1 MGLGS
6 HILWYNHPAKEWE
19 EALPLGNGSLGAM
32 IFGGVDRETL
42 GLNLDTLWSGYPHK
56 YNVEDKYEH
65 FAKARELS
73 LSGKNL
79 EARNYIAENIPGGD
93 CEWYLQLG
101 KLLITSNVHQCAK
114 QYRRELDIAT
124 AVSKITYTANS
135 TVYEREAFISNP
147 DKVLVYSMKCNGKK
161 KLDFNAMI
169 CCELQSEVETDA
181 DTYILKGVAPSH
193 IECLPKNE
201 IKQYYYDGEKKG
213 MEFTCAF
220 KILTDGQIKAN
231 KKHLSVSDATYAYIY
246 LAAEN
251 TFEGWN
257 KPLFESKKDHY
268 SICLDRINSAAKE
281 NIDELKARHTA
292 DHKKYYDRVS
302 IDLGNSKKDSTP
314 TNRRLHEFLY
324 NKNNDNDLY
333 CLLFNYGRYLT
344 IAASREGSQA
354 MTLQG
359 IWTFKMCSPWRSNY
373 TTNINTEMN
382 YWPTLTCSLSELNSP
397 LVEFIKELSV
407 SGQEVAEK
415 YYRAGGFCVHHN
427 VDLWR
432 HPIPATGN
440 PVWAYWQMA
449 GAWFCRHLFE
459 QYEYTL
465 DTAFLKEIALPIMES
480 AARFCLDMLVED
492 KDGYLIFAPS
502 TSPEN
507 EYMIGKEECPIS
519 ETTYMTMGIIR
530 DLFLNIMKSAEIL
543 GTTSETIDEIKSV
556 YKKLLP
562 YKVSTDGKLYEW
574 YTDETSF
581 DPHHRHVSHLYSLFP
596 ANIIDIDKTPDLA
609 AAARRTLEI
618 RGDNGTGW
626 SLGWK
631 INFWARLRDKD
642 KVIKLI
648 DNQLRYVSA
657 KHNAPRFRSGGGT
670 YPNMFDAHP
679 PFQIDG
685 NFGATSGIAQALM
698 QSFENKI
705 LILPALPDKWAD
717 GHIHGLTAKGGVKV
731 DIDWANGKL
740 TKLTLDGTGSYEV
753 CYNGNSVNVTLNGK
767 KDVKF

>member
-19 EALPLGNGSLGAM
+19 ESLPLGNGSLGALV
-32 IFGGVDRETL
+32 FGGVDKETL

-56 YNVEDKYEH
+56 YTVEDKYEH
-65 FAKARELS
+65 FSKARELS

-79 EARNYIAENIPGGD
+79 EARNYIAKNIPGGD

-101 KLLITSNVHQCAK
+101 KLIITSNVHQCAK
-114 QYRRELDIAT
+114 KYRRELDIST
-124 AVSKITYTANS
+124 AVAKTVYTAND
-135 TVYEREAFISNP
+135 TVYEREAFISYP
-147 DKVLVYSMKCNGKK
+147 DKVLVYTMKSEGKK
-161 KLDFNAMI
+161 KLDFNVMLN
-169 CCELQSEVETDA
+169 CELRHEVTTA
-181 DTYILKGVAPSH
+181 GDTYILKGIAPTH
-193 IECLPKNE
+193 IDTPPKSE
-201 IKQYYYDGEKKG
+201 PQLSYRDGDERG
-213 MEFTCAF
+213 IEFACTF
-220 KILTDGQIKAN
+220 KIVTDGQIKAN
-231 KKHLSVSDATYAYIY
+231 KKHLTVSDAAYANIF
-246 LAAEN
+246 LTAEDS
-251 TFEGWN
+251 FEAWD
-257 KPLFESKKDHY
+257 KPLTQSEKDY
-268 SICLDRINSAAKE
+268 LSICLDRLNSAASQS
-281 NIDELKARHTA
+281 IDELKTRHIA
-292 DHKKYYDRVS
+292 DHKSFYDRVS

-344 IAASREGSQA
+344 IAASRAGSQA

-382 YWPTLTCSLSELNSP
+382 YWPTLTCSLAEMNAP

-407 SGQEVAEK
+407 SGQEAAEK
-415 YYRAGGFCVHHN
+415 YYNARGFCIHHN

-449 GAWFCRHLFE
+449 GAWLCRHLFE
-459 QYEYTL
+459 QYEYTC

-480 AARFCLDMLVED
+480 AASFCLDMLVED

-507 EYMIGKEECPIS
+507 EYMIGKDECPIS
-519 ETTYMTMGIIR
+519 ETTYMTMGIVR
-530 DLFLNIMKSAEIL
+530 DLFQNILKSAEIL
-543 GTTSETIDEIKSV
+543 CAESEIISEIKD
-556 YKKLLP
+556 KIDRLLP
-562 YKVSTDGKLYEW
+562 YKIGSKGQLYEW

-596 ANIIDIDKTPDLA
+596 ADIIDVDKTPDLA
-609 AAARRTLEI
+609 AAARRTLEL

-642 KVIKLI
+642 KVITLI
-648 DNQLRYVSA
+648 DNQLRYVTA

-698 QSFENKI
+698 QSFGNKI

-717 GHIHGLTAKGGVKV
+717 GHIHGLTAKGNIKV
-731 DIDWANGKL
+731 DIDWKSNKL
-740 TKLTLDGTGSYEV
+740 TKLTLDGKGDFEV
-753 CYNGNSVNVTLNGK
+753 CYDGKTINVSLDGK
-767 KDVKF
+767 KDVEI

>member
-6 HILWYNHPAKEWE
+6 HILWYNHPATEWE
-19 EALPLGNGSLGAM
+19 ESLPLGNGSLGALV
-32 IFGGVDRETL
+32 FGGVDKETL

-56 YNVEDKYEH
+56 YTVEDKYEH
-65 FAKARELS
+65 FKKARELS

-79 EARNYIAENIPGGD
+79 EARNYIAENIPGED

-101 KLLITSNVHQCAK
+101 KLIITTNVHQCAK
-114 QYRRELDIAT
+114 KYRRELDIST
-124 AVSKITYTANS
+124 AISKTAYTANS
-135 TVYEREAFISNP
+135 TDYEREAFISNP
-147 DKVLVYSMKCNGKK
+147 DKVLVYTMKCEGKK
-161 KLDFNAMI
+161 KLDFNAMVY
-169 CCELQSEVETDA
+169 CELKNEVETNG
-181 DTYILKGVAPSH
+181 DTYILKGTAPSR
-193 IECLPKNE
+193 INTPPNSEPETIYL
-201 IKQYYYDGEKKG
+201 DGDKKG
-213 MEFTCAF
+213 IEFVCAF
-220 KILTDGQIKAN
+220 KIVTDGQIKAN
-231 KKHLSVSDATYAYIY
+231 KKHLTVSDATYANIY
-246 LAAEN
+246 LTAEDN
-251 TFEGWN
+251 FEAWN
-257 KPLFESKKDHY
+257 KPLTESTKNPLAV
-268 SICLDRINSAAKE
+268 CLERLSSAAE
-281 NIDELKARHTA
+281 QNVEDIKARHIA

-302 IDLGNSKKDSTP
+302 IDLGNSKKDGTP

-344 IAASREGSQA
+344 IAGSREGSQA

-382 YWPTLTCSLSELNSP
+382 YWPTLTCSLTELNSP
-397 LVEFIKELSV
+397 LVNFVKELSV

-415 YYRAGGFCVHHN
+415 YYRARGFCIHHN

-432 HPIPATGN
+432 HPVPATGN

-449 GAWFCRHLFE
+449 GAWLCRHLFE

-465 DTAFLKEIALPIMES
+465 DTAFLKETALPIMES

-507 EYMIGKEECPIS
+507 EYMVGKEECSVS

-530 DLFLNIMKSAEIL
+530 DLFENILKSAEIL
-543 GTTSETIDEIKSV
+543 GAESEVITEIGEKID
-556 YKKLLP
+556 KLLP
-562 YKVSTDGKLYEW
+562 FKIGSLGQLYEW

-596 ANIIDIDKTPDLA
+596 ANIIDVERTPELA
-609 AAARRTLEI
+609 AAARRTLEL

-642 KVIKLI
+642 KVITLI
-648 DNQLRYVSA
+648 DNQLRYVTANRSI
-657 KHNAPRFRSGGGT
+657 PRSRSGGGT

-698 QSFENKI
+698 QSFQNRI

-717 GHIHGLTAKGGVKV
+717 GHIHGLTAKGNVRV
-731 DIDWANGKL
+731 DIDWANGRL
-740 TKLTLDGTGSYEV
+740 TKLTLDGKGDYEV
-753 CYNGNSVNVTLNGK
+753 CYNGKTVNVSLDGK
-767 KDVKF
+767 KDVEF